1 LRFFRLLGFSYFSM
15 VLSYFTF
22 VRGHGGRNNTGRIT
36 VRHRG
41 KARMRRIAHPR
52 LSYLPP
58 AIVRFRHYL
67 LSPPARFNAS
77 ARLTCGKTSP
87 RHYLLGVFPANQLP
101 DGRFVRFG
109 RFSKAGFSSTP
120 LFTFPRGTFVSHLQH
135 VAGRFSVFAR
145 ARGSHAQVLRRRGSY
160 MLVRLPSGELR
171 RMSAQLFGYAA
182 PKYTDLRALH
192 TRSKLY
198 KAGQVRQ
205 LGRRPHVRG
214 CAMNPVD
221 HPHGG
226 RTGESRPSVSPWGI
240 LTKGFKTRTK
250 PINPR
255 VVLRSVQLLK
265 QQAR

>member
-1 LRFFRLLGFSYFSM
+1 MTF
-15 VLSYFTF
+15 SYFTF
-22 VRGHGGRNNTGRIT
+22 IRGHGGRNNTGRIT

-41 KARMRRIAHPR
+41 KALQRPVTYRRP
-52 LSYLPP
+52 LYVPP
-58 AIVRFRHYL
+58 AAARFRHYL
-67 LSPPARFNAS
+67 LQPPARFNVS
-77 ARLTCGKTSP
+77 SRLTCGKISAS
-87 RHYLLGVFPANQLP
+87 RYLLGAFPANQFSEA
-101 DGRFVRFG
+101 RFVRFG
-109 RFSKAGFSSTP
+109 RFSRVGFSSTP
-120 LFTFPRGTFVSHLQH
+120 LFTFPRGSFVSHLQH
-135 VAGRFSVFAR
+135 WVGRTAVFAR

-171 RMSAQLFGYAA
+171 RIPARLFGYAA
-182 PKYTDLRALH
+182 PKYADLKALH
-192 TRSKLY
+192 TRPKLY
-198 KAGQVRQ
+198 KAGQAR
-205 LGRRPHVRG
+205 LAGRRPHVRG

-265 QQAR
+265 QLARLIFFFNLYTF

>member
-1 LRFFRLLGFSYFSM
+1 M
-15 VLSYFTF
+15 ILSYFTF
-22 VRGHGGRNNTGRIT
+22 VRGQGGRNNTGRIT

-41 KARMRRIAHPR
+41 KAKSRPVAYRRP
-52 LSYLPP
+52 SYLPP
-58 AIVRFRHYL
+58 AVVRFRHYL
-67 LSPPARFNAS
+67 LLPPARFRAS
-77 ARLTCGKTSP
+77 ARLTCSKLSSF
-87 RHYLLGVFPANQLP
+87 HYLLGVFSSAHLP
-101 DGRFVRFG
+101 DARFVRFG
-109 RFSKAGFSSTP
+109 RFSKTGFSSTP
-120 LFTFPRGTFVSHLQH
+120 LFTFPRGAFISHLQH
-135 VAGRFSVFAR
+135 TVGRAAVFAR
-145 ARGSHAQVLRRRGSY
+145 ARGSHAQILRRRGSY

-171 RMSAQLFGYAA
+171 RIPARLFGYAA
-182 PKYTDLRALH
+182 PKYTDLKALH

-198 KAGQVRQ
+198 KAGQVRHI
-205 LGRRPHVRG
+205 GRRPHVRG

-255 VVLRSVQLLK
+255 VILRSVQLLK